1 MRGILCLT
9 SREKVA
15 LLLREMKRNEKKKK
29 KKGFFLSMVGI
40 PIAGAATAI
49 SLMSPRW
56 NLRETEQSVSS

>member
-29 KKGFFLSMVGI
+29 GFFLSMVGI

-49 SLMSPRW
+49 SLMRPRW
-56 NLRETEQSVSS
+56 NLGETEKSVSS

>member
-1 MRGILCLT
+1 MTGILCLT

-15 LLLREMKRNEKKKK
+15 LLLREMEKKKK
-29 KKGFFLSMVGI
+29 KKGLFLSMVGI

-49 SLMSPRW
+49 SLMRPRW

>member
-1 MRGILCLT
+1 MKHDGNIVLNLSGKSCFT
-9 SREKVA
+9 F
-15 LLLREMKRNEKKKK
+15 KRNGKKKK

-49 SLMSPRW
+49 SLMRPRW

>member
-1 MRGILCLT
+1 MTGILCLT

-15 LLLREMKRNEKKKK
+15 LLLREMEKK

-49 SLMSPRW
+49 SLMRPRW

>member
-1 MRGILCLT
+1 MTGILCLT

-15 LLLREMKRNEKKKK
+15 LLLREMEKKKK

-49 SLMSPRW
+49 SLMRPRW